1 MSSKGSSKGN
11 VIGNGKVNAPQG
23 DSPIYD
29 WLTANGGYN
38 QVLGTTGADTLTY
51 ADPLLTSVTNDVF
64 VGGAGDDVMD
74 GGEGLF
80 DTVDYSSGSAKKVT
94 VDLVAGTAKGEG
106 NDTLINI
113 ENVIGSKGSDSIT
126 GSASDN
132 MLDGGNGN
140 DKLVGNGGND
150 TLYGGAGNDSIVAGF
165 GNDYI
170 DAGVGNDNIN
180 AGDGDNDIY
189 AGVGNDRIVA
199 GLGNDYIDAGVG
211 NDNIA
216 AGDGDN
222 EIYAGAGNDRVVSG
236 AGEDL
241 IHADDGNDNVTAG
254 AGDDTVYAGAGNDRV
269 TGDAGNDWL
278 YGEAGKDNLIGGDGD
293 DILDG
298 GSDADNLS
306 GGLGNDTYYVD
317 TLKDRVVE
325 KAGEG
330 EDTVVSSFSYSLA
343 KLANVENLTLSGDA
357 DINATGNASDNVLVG
372 NSGDNVLDGLAGND
386 ILVGGLGADTLIGG
400 AGNDTF
406 VFDNLGVGGIDT
418 IKDFTSGSDLLQLDS
433 TVFAPLTALGGVQ
446 AGNLVIGDSSVG
458 AVSAADADDYL
469 LFDANT
475 GILSFDAD
483 GSGLGAAVEIAQ
495 VGVASLSATDFV
507 VV

>member
-126 GSASDN
+126 GSAGDN

-180 AGDGDNDIY
+180 AGDGDND
-189 AGVGNDRIVA
+189 
-199 GLGNDYIDAGVG
+199 
-211 NDNIA
+211 
-216 AGDGDN
+216 
-222 EIYAGAGNDRVVSG
+222 IYAGAGNDRVVSG

-343 KLANVENLTLSGDA
+343 KLVNVENLTLSGDA
-357 DINATGNASDNVLVG
+357 DINATGNAGDNVLVG

-418 IKDFTSGSDLLQLDS
+418 IKDFISGSDLLQLDS

-495 VGVASLSATDFV
+495 IGAVSLSAADFMV
-507 VV
+507 V